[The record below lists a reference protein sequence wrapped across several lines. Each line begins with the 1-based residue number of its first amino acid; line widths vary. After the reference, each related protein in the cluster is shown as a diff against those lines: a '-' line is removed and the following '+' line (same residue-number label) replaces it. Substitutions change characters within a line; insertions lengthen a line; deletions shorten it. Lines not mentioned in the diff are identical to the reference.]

1 MSTQGEA
8 KVKSQEELIK
18 LGIWSTCLNCEHKRR
33 PKGPPL
39 HCARFKAD
47 PPPEVIAVGCFE
59 WTEEIPF

>member
-39 HCARFKAD
+39 H
-47 PPPEVIAVGCFE
+47 PEVIAVGCFE